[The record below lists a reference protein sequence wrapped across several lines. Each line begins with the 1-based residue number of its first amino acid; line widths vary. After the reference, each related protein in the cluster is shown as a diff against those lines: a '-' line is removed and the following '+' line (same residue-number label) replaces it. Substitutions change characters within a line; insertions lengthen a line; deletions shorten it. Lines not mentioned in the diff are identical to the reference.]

1 MTKLTLEAPTYRIG
15 DILFSPT
22 SGVIKKN
29 NTLYK
34 LRAKECSLLETLIEQ
49 FPEILSRND
58 IVERLYANTYATDAT
73 INQLVKRLRQSLDD
87 DKRSLIRTIPKQ
99 GYQLAIAPINV
110 KNDLSPSPSIA
121 QIQPP
126 NEEECLI
133 PSIHSNKIS
142 LSSENTQKLNSNNER
157 NLERFCGAV
166 AVIGIFLS
174 LISGYYYAEYSQ
186 QYSIEYLDLLN
197 VKEYKAS
204 ASKDNFPIA
213 LSENGQLKSI
223 VIKKDENLLECK
235 YDSGLKSTL
244 CSLN

>member
-1 MTKLTLEAPTYRIG
+1 MTKLTLEAPTYRLG

-34 LRAKECSLLETLIEQ
+34 LRAKECSLLQTLIEQ

-58 IVERLYANTYATDAT
+58 IVERLYTNTYATDAT

-99 GYQLAIAPINV
+99 GYQLAIAPINIKTEV
-110 KNDLSPSPSIA
+110 SPSPPIV
-121 QIQPP
+121 QTKTT
-126 NEEECLI
+126 NKEENLI
-133 PSIHSNKIS
+133 PSAHSNKTS
-142 LSSENTQKLNSNNER
+142 LSAESEKWLNHKNER

-174 LISGYYYAEYSQ
+174 LMTGYYYAEYSQ
-186 QYSIEYLDLLN
+186 QHSIEYLERINVEEYNPDASSNRFPLAISENNQLEAVI
-197 VKEYKAS
+197 VKE
-204 ASKDNFPIA
+204 D
-213 LSENGQLKSI
+213 G
-223 VIKKDENLLECK
+223 NLLECK
-235 YDSGLKSTL
+235 YANSLKSTL
-244 CSLN
+244 CSSN

>member
-1 MTKLTLEAPTYRIG
+1 MTKLTLEVPTYQLG

-29 NTLYK
+29 NVLYK
-34 LRAKECSLLETLIEQ
+34 LRAKECSLLNTLIDQ

-58 IVERLYANTYATDAT
+58 IVEKLYSNTYATDAT

-99 GYQLAIAPINV
+99 GYQLAIAPINLKIETSPIPASIQKETTNQTQSIIGNNTLDKSALNADSKLV
-110 KNDLSPSPSIA
+110 IKN
-121 QIQPP
+121 
-126 NEEECLI
+126 
-133 PSIHSNKIS
+133 K
-142 LSSENTQKLNSNNER
+142 NER

-174 LISGYYYAEYSQ
+174 AMGGYYYAEYSQ
-186 QYSIEYLDLLN
+186 QHSIEYLESIN
-197 VKEYKAS
+197 ISEYNPGTN
-204 ASKDNFPIA
+204 DTDFPIA
-213 LSENGQLKSI
+213 LSENKKLTAIIIKDGDSLLK
-223 VIKKDENLLECK
+223 CK
-235 YDSGLKSTL
+235 YDRSLKSTL